1 MQNSASDSPISHEK
15 VGASAQDKPRY
26 SLLAEYPNAAL
37 DFMGVMDVYEKIC
50 RTSDAKG
57 GVAFHRF
64 VEFDP
69 GGIYIDFLADLP

>member
-1 MQNSASDSPISHEK
+1 MQHGASDSPITYQK

-37 DFMGVMDVYEKIC
+37 YLLRALDIDEKIR
-50 RTSDAKG
+50 RTADAKG
-57 GVAFHRF
+57 GVVSHRF